1 MITIHSCVNM
11 FENKLRPIG
20 SKASELAAEIDR
32 TLGGLKHLSQTKFEY
47 CKNAQGANVK
57 G

>member
-1 MITIHSCVNM
+1 M